1 MTDDTS
7 AATPQGQTA
16 DTDSAAQPEA
26 NKPEGQE
33 QAEAQTK
40 SGEQQSEPDTEQKPD
55 GDARPPK
62 GVQKRLDELTRRAND
77 ERRLNERL
85 IGLLEKSVL
94 SGAAPKV
101 EQAPSG
107 PPQRDKYETFEDYLE
122 AKADWQLAQK
132 LGEIEQKAQRTK
144 AEREVVERDA
154 TWKQKLSAAS
164 SKFDD
169 FEDVVFSDGLQIT
182 DVMAEAMKDSDAG
195 PEVAYYLGK
204 NASEAERIAKLS
216 PVAQVREIGKIEA
229 QLNSKPARQ
238 ASKAPAPIEPVGSGK
253 TSAGNPDSMSQAEYE
268 ALRKKQG
275 AWWSGRH

>member
-1 MTDDTS
+1 MTDTI

-16 DTDSAAQPEA
+16 ETEPAAQPVA
-26 NKPEGQE
+26 NTPEGQE
-33 QAEAQTK
+33 RPDAQPK
-40 SGEQQSEPDTEQKPD
+40 EGEQQAPEQKPD

-85 IGLLEKSVL
+85 ISLLEKSV
-94 SGAAPKV
+94 STGTAPKV
-101 EQAPSG
+101 DQAPSG
-107 PPQRDKYETFEDYLE
+107 PPQRENFETFEGYLE
-122 AKADWQLAQK
+122 AKADWQVAQQFK
-132 LGEIEQKAQRTK
+132 QISQKVEREK
-144 AEREVVERDA
+144 AEREVVQREA
-154 TWKQKLSAAS
+154 TWKQKLDSAAS
-164 SKFDD
+164 KYED
-169 FEDVVFSDGLQIT
+169 FADVVLSDDLAIT

-204 NASEAERIAKLS
+204 NTSEAERIARLS

-253 TSAGNPDSMSQAEYE
+253 TNSGSPESMSQSEYE
-268 ALRKKQG
+268 AMRKKQG
-275 AWWSGRH
+275 AWWSR

>member
-1 MTDDTS
+1 MTDTS

-16 DTDSAAQPEA
+16 DTDSAPQPEA
-26 NKPEGQE
+26 INPEATE
-33 QAEAQTK
+33 QAEAQPIE
-40 SGEQQSEPDTEQKPD
+40 GEQETQPEQKPE
-55 GDARPPK
+55 GDSKPPK

-154 TWKQKLSAAS
+154 TWKQKLNAAAT
-164 SKFDD
+164 KFDD

>member
-1 MTDDTS
+1 MSDTN
-7 AATPQGQTA
+7 AATPQGQPA
-16 DTDSAAQPEA
+16 DTEPAAQPEA

-94 SGAAPKV
+94 SGTAPKV
-101 EQAPSG
+101 DQAPSG
-107 PPQRDKYETFEDYLE
+107 PPQREQYETFEQYLE
-122 AKADWQLAQK
+122 AKADYQVTQK
-132 LGEIEQKAQRTK
+132 VKEIEQKAERSK
-144 AEREVVERDA
+144 AEREVVQRET
-154 TWKQKLSAAS
+154 TWKQKLDAAAT
-164 SKFDD
+164 KFDD
-169 FEDVVFSDGLQIT
+169 FEDVVFSDDLAIT
-182 DVMAEAMKDSDAG
+182 DVMGEAIKDSDVG

-204 NASEAERIAKLS
+204 NASEAKRIASLS

-253 TSAGNPDSMSQAEYE
+253 ASPGNPESMSQAEYE

-275 AWWSGRH
+275 AWWSGRN